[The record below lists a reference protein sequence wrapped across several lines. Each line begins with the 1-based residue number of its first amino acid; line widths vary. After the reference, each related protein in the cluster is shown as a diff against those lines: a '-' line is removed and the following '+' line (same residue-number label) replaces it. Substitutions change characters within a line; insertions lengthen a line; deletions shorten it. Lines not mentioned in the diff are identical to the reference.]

1 MASDQDKNKHMNIDE
16 EEIVEV
22 ENDDSSDKK
31 PTFRYRRLYDHVG
44 QKSSFKKALAFT
56 RTWSWPLVLLL
67 LLLMVINYFI
77 VIYFILKIH
86 KCLEFSLR
94 LIVN

>member
-1 MASDQDKNKHMNIDE
+1 MASDQDNNKDMKTDE
-16 EEIVEV
+16 EEIVVV

-44 QKSSFKKALAFT
+44 QKSSVKQKTLAFI
-56 RTWSWPLVLLL
+56 RMWSWPLVWLL

-77 VIYFILKIH
+77 VKILYLYKDI
-86 KCLEFSLR
+86 KFLY
-94 LIVN
+94 

>member
-22 ENDDSSDKK
+22 ENDSNSDKK

-44 QKSSFKKALAFT
+44 QKSSVKKTLAFI
-56 RTWSWPLVLLL
+56 RTWTWPLVWLL
-67 LLLMVINYFI
+67 LLLMVINYFT
-77 VIYFILKIH
+77 VLYFILKINN
-86 KCLEFSLR
+86 CLEFS
-94 LIVN
+94 

>member
-1 MASDQDKNKHMNIDE
+1 MASDQDKNQKDMNIDE

-44 QKSSFKKALAFT
+44 QKSSIKKTLAFI
-56 RTWSWPLVLLL
+56 RTWSWPLVWLL
-67 LLLMVINYFI
+67 LLLMVINYFT
-77 VIYFILKIH
+77 VIYFILKINN
-86 KCLEFSLR
+86 CLEFS
-94 LIVN
+94 